1 VTSKPISLAFIA
13 EVAQYLRE
21 TKKVEVSTDD
31 IADALVAVTNSSDD
45 LERKLSRAMR
55 GAEQDTER
63 LERAIRDLPKATD
76 DAADKAGKDFRRI
89 GDEAKEGFGETGKE
103 AGSEFASNLAE
114 GLSSG
119 DLGSVA
125 RDTAFGLLTAFQ
137 SVPIAG
143 QVAIGLAAAATAA
156 YTIITGQSKAAAA
169 EIQTIFDAFVEEGG
183 AAVRRMVQQ
192 SGLEKLGGTVAQ
204 GWKDAAKAADSMGLE
219 VEDLV
224 SLYDGDLL
232 PVEQQLFDL
241 MKKDYDLL
249 LDKVGHGET
258 LTTQE
263 ADRLK
268 ILNEQIPLIQGQVDK
283 YSDAAEAAGL
293 AVDAAGKPINQSNVI
308 AYGDIIDGIKGDAEG
323 VGPALGAGDVGLPQT
338 RADAEAIAS
347 ALARIPS
354 VVNVAMKLN
363 YSGLSASEAAD
374 LRARGIYVPKDG
386 PP

>member
-1 VTSKPISLAFIA
+1 MTSKPISLAFIA